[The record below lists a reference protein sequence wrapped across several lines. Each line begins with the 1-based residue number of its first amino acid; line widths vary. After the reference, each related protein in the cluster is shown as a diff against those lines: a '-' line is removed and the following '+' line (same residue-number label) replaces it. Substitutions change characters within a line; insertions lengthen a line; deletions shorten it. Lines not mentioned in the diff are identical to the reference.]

1 MYDDSNENNLVNNLV
16 ENKSNKKFN
25 QIFNFYEVY
34 TYHIFIIISGILFV
48 GAPLVYNSRVG
59 RSGILSGTFN
69 YKIKNFGG
77 YCYPFHKPTN
87 GENYEL
93 DENNPGIPA
102 SGNDDNLLITDEI
115 SFYVYKK
122 CIQNLFSG
130 NTSTDTDT
138 SDTNT
143 TDTNT
148 TDTNAAEPKVGG
160 GSDDDVGPICKIT
173 YGKLIRFDYDYVR
186 KLLVPSIKFLENFT
200 RIQNLIQ
207 HLRLKEMGNFFT
219 LSDEFVTLYY
229 YNKEKTGAGYFS
241 YFLSILYLIY
251 IELPLDI
258 FRSIFVFAIILY
270 NFFLG
275 TLLKYISYIIP
286 VSFIELL
293 LLLLPSII
301 LLNTSI
307 TSFVAMLYIIIGLFS
322 FLFVFAFI
330 IYFYYK
336 LIIYIVF
343 IFFSYSKSANNTDFI
358 FLIMTAIMYIAAF
371 VIIIIILLWS
381 PFVCIIYAIIVYFL
395 SFFIMIMI
403 FIFCLFF
410 QGKEARQEGDE
421 YKIDDSATNTY
432 SYLSFLKGLQYKQ
445 SWILLLLL
453 IVFLYDLLQCK
464 VITLNSMSLGII
476 LVMLI
481 IFMFGGYFTNTLI
494 HKDTKKNN
502 SFTFINC
509 YKEENLEKNM
519 MIEINPDIY
528 EKYRY
533 TKGLTCDA
541 NFIDS
546 TLVQDAF
553 NYKPY
558 NSANIIPDNIQN
570 TIFPKCAQKLNAESI
585 DEHVDKLINEPSSE
599 PVVEPSSEP
608 AVEPS
613 SEPINEPSSEQVVEP
628 SSEHAVESSSEP
640 VVEPSSEPINE
651 PSKPITE
658 PAVEPSKPVKPVNK

>member
-130 NTSTDTDT
+130 SPSTDITDT
-138 SDTNT
+138 NTTDTNTTDTNTTDTNT

-275 TLLKYISYIIP
+275 TLLKYISYASKKASFQCP
-286 VSFIELL
+286 V
-293 LLLLPSII
+293 
-301 LLNTSI
+301 
-307 TSFVAMLYIIIGLFS
+307 
-322 FLFVFAFI
+322 
-330 IYFYYK
+330 
-336 LIIYIVF
+336 
-343 IFFSYSKSANNTDFI
+343 
-358 FLIMTAIMYIAAF
+358 
-371 VIIIIILLWS
+371 
-381 PFVCIIYAIIVYFL
+381 
-395 SFFIMIMI
+395 
-403 FIFCLFF
+403 
-410 QGKEARQEGDE
+410 R
-421 YKIDDSATNTY
+421 
-432 SYLSFLKGLQYKQ
+432 
-445 SWILLLLL
+445 
-453 IVFLYDLLQCK
+453 
-464 VITLNSMSLGII
+464 
-476 LVMLI
+476 
-481 IFMFGGYFTNTLI
+481 
-494 HKDTKKNN
+494 
-502 SFTFINC
+502 IN
-509 YKEENLEKNM
+509 
-519 MIEINPDIY
+519 
-528 EKYRY
+528 
-533 TKGLTCDA
+533 
-541 NFIDS
+541 
-546 TLVQDAF
+546 
-553 NYKPY
+553 
-558 NSANIIPDNIQN
+558 
-570 TIFPKCAQKLNAESI
+570 
-585 DEHVDKLINEPSSE
+585 
-599 PVVEPSSEP
+599 
-608 AVEPS
+608 
-613 SEPINEPSSEQVVEP
+613 
-628 SSEHAVESSSEP
+628 
-640 VVEPSSEPINE
+640 
-651 PSKPITE
+651 
-658 PAVEPSKPVKPVNK
+658 